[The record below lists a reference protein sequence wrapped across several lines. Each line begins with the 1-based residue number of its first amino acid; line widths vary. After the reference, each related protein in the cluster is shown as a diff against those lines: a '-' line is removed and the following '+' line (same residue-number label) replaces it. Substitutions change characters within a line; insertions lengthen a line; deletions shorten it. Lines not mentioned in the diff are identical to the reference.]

1 MATSEQDAL
10 EDLAYG
16 EAEGAADMYE
26 DSLFGESEGEGE
38 SDGVEDYSEFGED
51 ALDFGAEDGLG
62 VEEAEESIGNML
74 GQMLSSEEED
84 EFLGKL
90 LSGAKTLL
98 QKAAPV
104 VGSIARGAAPILS
117 MIPHPAAQM
126 AGQVASVLS
135 NLKAEGASVED
146 ALEAVAEVAARDP
159 RALPIVAGLAA
170 RSVVRNRGAA
180 LPPVQRQ
187 QIAKTITRAAKTLV
201 QHGGPQAIRALPK
214 ITRSVKRTA
223 GARGTGVTLQPRIV
237 ARTAAKVAQNP
248 SLLRRLSVPSPR
260 ARSVLQRTVGIRNG
274 DLSYGYSGGGSRT
287 FTIPGPA
294 TITINMG

>member
-16 EAEGAADMYE
+16 EAEGAADMSE
-26 DSLFGESEGEGE
+26 DSLFGEGEGEGE
-38 SDGVEDYSEFGED
+38 GVEDYADFGED
-51 ALDFGAEDGLG
+51 AADFGSEDGLG
-62 VEEAEESIGNML
+62 VEESEEFIGNVL
-74 GQMLSSEEED
+74 GQMLSVEEED
-84 EFLGKL
+84 EFFGKL

-98 QKAAPV
+98 KKAAPV

-117 MIPHPAAQM
+117 MIPHPAAQV
-126 AGQVASVLS
+126 AGQVANVLG

-180 LPPVQRQ
+180 LPPTQRQ
-187 QIAKTITRAAKTLV
+187 QIAKTMTQAARTLV
-201 QHGGPQAIRALPK
+201 QQGGAQAIRALPK

-223 GARGTGVTLQPRIV
+223 GMRGTAMAVQPRII
-237 ARTAAKVAQNP
+237 ARTAAKVVQNP
-248 SLLRRLSVPSPR
+248 GLLRRLSVPSPR
-260 ARSVLQRTVGIRNG
+260 ARSVLQRASGVRYG
-274 DLSYGYSGGGSRT
+274 DFGGYGSGGTRT